1 MNIKKLFTLHSSLF
15 TWFSRRRINRR
26 KLRELSQ
33 TASVFRTLQ
42 RLSDSGILA
51 WDQQQRHLF
60 IDSSLALVM
69 MTNADTWR
77 TFLQNVYLWQY
88 SRLCDQAWAEYMQH
102 EELAA
107 VRAAIGD
114 GSSRDSERSHKNR
127 PLGELSR
134 ADIDRIRHARRREI
148 AFSDMEPPKVEPF
161 EFFIIPSSTA
171 PTVEPIA
178 VGHYDPD
185 TESLEMAPW
194 QDVKPLLKKED

>member
-1 MNIKKLFTLHSSLF
+1 MNIKKLF
-15 TWFSRRRINRR
+15 TWFSRRRTDRR

-33 TASVFRTLQ
+33 TASVFSTLQ

-51 WDQQQRHLF
+51 WDQQQRRLF

-69 MTNADTWR
+69 MTNADTWH

-88 SRLCDQAWAEYMQH
+88 SRLCDQAWADHFQR

-107 VRAAIGD
+107 VREAMQTANPLPSGRSGR
-114 GSSRDSERSHKNR
+114 GS
-127 PLGELSR
+127 LSR
-134 ADIDRIRHARRREI
+134 ADIDRIREARRREI

-171 PTVEPIA
+171 TTVEPIA

-194 QDVKPLLKKED
+194 QDVKPLLRKED

>member
-1 MNIKKLFTLHSSLF
+1 MNIKKLF
-15 TWFSRRRINRR
+15 TWFSRRRTDRR

-51 WDQQQRHLF
+51 WDQQQRRLF

-69 MTNADTWR
+69 MTNADTWH

-88 SRLCDQAWAEYMQH
+88 SRLCDQAWADHFQR

-107 VRAAIGD
+107 VRAAMQTAKEHQP
-114 GSSRDSERSHKNR
+114 SALSHQ
-127 PLGELSR
+127 PSALSR

-194 QDVKPLLKKED
+194 QDVKPLLSQDK